1 MPVQKFRSIEEM
13 PESRRVQ
20 QASAEHLLR
29 FRTAMLSTRLL
40 GSSFPPGV
48 FKYAS
53 IEAAN
58 AQQEAWLRLRRGAVV
73 RP

>member
-1 MPVQKFRSIEEM
+1 MPVQKFRSVEEM

-20 QASAEHLLR
+20 QGSAEHLLR

-40 GSSFPPGV
+40 ASSFPPGV
-48 FKYAS
+48 FRYAS

-58 AQQEAWLRLRRGAVV
+58 AEREAWVRRRRGEVV
-73 RP
+73 QS